1 MSLNLRSI
9 RSALFLS
16 LIASII
22 VKLSGLVLDATI
34 FIASNAFSIKLSW
47 LCELSCFSDSC
58 IRICFNFLSIAMF
71 TNGSFEGGVLWV
83 GHGLGSLMITS
94 LYVKAMLASYVVEF
108 TTLLILKPNLLI
120 IVLMLLIASSNFS
133 AALVISMWLVNLTS
147 SLASS

>member
-1 MSLNLRSI
+1 
-9 RSALFLS
+9 
-16 LIASII
+16 
-22 VKLSGLVLDATI
+22 
-34 FIASNAFSIKLSW
+34 
-47 LCELSCFSDSC
+47 
-58 IRICFNFLSIAMF
+58 MF

-83 GHGLGSLMITS
+83 SHGLGSLMITS
-94 LYVKAMLASYVVEF
+94 LYVKAMLASCVMEF